1 MENWSIHK
9 LRKQSLEK
17 HDPETAKSLVKY
29 AKILHNKKLPVVF
42 TLKHLANITHTDYR
56 FLHDTVDRYRESANY
71 KMFRIRK
78 RSGGFRYIHS
88 VNGKLLNVHK
98 FINTEIL
105 QQIRQHPSSYAFHK
119 EGGIYRCANQ
129 HCEAKW
135 LFQFDLKDFFYNIN
149 ESTIYKIFKEL
160 GYRDLLSFEF
170 ARLCT
175 TTRLPREYKKKWLY
189 PSKKFFPFAKKLSY
203 RQSLLGVLPQGAPT
217 SPMLANLAAYSLD
230 IDLDKYAQKYGFVY
244 TRYADDIT
252 ISGIE
257 FPENLSIGKLKRDV
271 IHLIRKNHFKE
282 NEKKFRVAGPGS
294 RKRVLGLLVNGPV
307 PRLSRETYKRID
319 RLLHAIEKYG
329 FKSVAEHE
337 KFDSAY
343 GLHNHLSGLIAFTKD
358 VDMERWNNF
367 SERLKKI
374 KTKWGHE

>member
-1 MENWSIHK
+1 MGNWSIHE
-9 LRKQSLEK
+9 LRKQSLKK
-17 HDPETAKSLVKY
+17 HNPEITKSLVNY
-29 AKILHNKKLPVVF
+29 ANILHKRKLPVVF
-42 TLKHLANITHTDYR
+42 TLKHLANITHVDYKV
-56 FLHDTVDRYRESANY
+56 LHDTVDRRRELANY

-88 VNGKLLNVHK
+88 VNGKLSNVQK
-98 FINTEIL
+98 FINMEIL
-105 QQIRQHPSSYAFHK
+105 QQVPQHSSSYAFHK
-119 EGGIYRCANQ
+119 DGGIYRCANQ

-189 PSKKFFPFAKKLSY
+189 SSKKVFPFAKKLSY

-217 SPMLANLAAYSLD
+217 SPMLANLAAHSLD
-230 IDLDKYAQKYGFVY
+230 IDLEEYAQNYGFVY

-257 FPENLSIGKLKRDV
+257 FPKNLSIGKLKREV

-294 RKRVLGLLVNGPV
+294 RKRVLGLLVDGPA

-319 RLLHAIEKYG
+319 RLLHAIGKYG
-329 FKSVAEHE
+329 FESVAEHE

-343 GLHNHLSGLIAFTKD
+343 GLHNHLSGLVAFVKD
-358 VDMERWNNF
+358 VDLKRWNNF

-374 KTKWGHE
+374 KIKWGNV